1 MFLRQNPQW
10 GRSLSHR
17 PLQMRKSEAGVQS
30 QSFPRWST
38 TGLCHSPSSSWF
50 CLCFFLQIWGHCSF
64 TNNKCFCQLI
74 RGRWRRSD
82 GLSVCV
88 CVCVMTSSHHRPRQY
103 LSRPDFT
110 ALLCHRWEVFTSTDL
125 WPVSSWTNPRRRE
138 SDGRLMK
145 SRISWKTLH
154 VDNDKVSRQV
164 SAAGSLVTIIWF
176 LFLMRTLS

>member
-10 GRSLSHR
+10 GRSLSHPSCRLSHR

-82 GLSVCV
+82 GLTVCV
-88 CVCVMTSSHHRPRQY
+88 WWHHHTTGLVSISAVQTSQRSSVNER
-103 LSRPDFT
+103 
-110 ALLCHRWEVFTSTDL
+110 CHRWEVFTSTDL
-125 WPVSSWTNPRRRE
+125 WPVSSWTNSQLE
-138 SDGRLMK
+138 NS
-145 SRISWKTLH
+145 SRGQ
-154 VDNDKVSRQV
+154 R
-164 SAAGSLVTIIWF
+164 
-176 LFLMRTLS
+176 